1 MGPVWFSIK
10 DPERIDSLDH
20 TARPYSSDSFS
31 RAHHGGSS
39 WRLTPRSEG
48 ETWALSAGL
57 FQGSFRALSGLFQ
70 GSFSRAHHGGSS
82 WRLTPRSEGETWALS
97 AGLFQGSFRAL
108 SGLFQ
113 QGSSRR
119 LITEAHHGGSSRRL
133 TPRSEGET
141 WARLG
146 TRSGER
152 DRGQIWQTHSYLIC
166 LFTNTSRRA
175 L

>member
-1 MGPVWFSIK
+1 MEPVWFSIK

-82 WRLTPRSEGETWALS
+82 
-97 AGLFQGSFRAL
+97 
-108 SGLFQ
+108 
-113 QGSSRR
+113 RR
-119 LITEAHHGGSSRRL
+119 LITEAHHGGSPPVQRVEPGPASGRGPASVIGGKFGRHTVISFAFLLTLPGAPSSL
-133 TPRSEGET
+133 TP
-141 WARLG
+141 
-146 TRSGER
+146 SG
-152 DRGQIWQTHSYLIC
+152 
-166 LFTNTSRRA
+166 RA
-175 L
+175 LLSGVSGRTQLRLARRP